1 MGKPFE
7 VELKALSENI
17 AFALSHSVDELQN
30 ALNKAVATGRVFVCG
45 AGGSFSAAVFT
56 QLLLENARI
65 NSQTI
70 SPMHFLQMARPAKPA
85 SLILFSAAGKNKD
98 VLRVI
103 QRATLLGIA
112 VVLICS
118 TKGSPAAKLLRA
130 NTANAVFEF
139 TYPELKDGFL
149 AVNSLAVTWWLVAR
163 ALGFSPPDA
172 ETVERLATTKHD
184 VSFFESDRRHVCLL
198 LHDLWTKPVAV
209 DLESKMAE
217 AALCCPLISDWRQFG
232 HGRHNWLAKN
242 ASFSSVFS
250 LRLAETM
257 HVEAKTL
264 GLIPKT
270 IARSTL
276 VTSTPGVAGVCELLI
291 QSFAFVGALGKKVG
305 IDPGRP
311 GIPRFGS
318 ALYRLAMPSQRVVR
332 KHASWDVVAAKRRKG
347 DAMGLWQSS
356 ACEAL
361 VDSAAERYLD
371 SLKKQKFGA
380 VVLDFDGTVAA
391 SGIRPEEQLDPAMAK
406 VICRLL
412 SRKILVGIATGRG
425 DSCHKNI
432 SGVVPEKL
440 WGNLFISHYNGA
452 SVKSFDELMKGD
464 NVWPDDRILR
474 EITDV
479 LAADP
484 LLKNLVSIH
493 FKGVQI
499 TLRAKDGIGRQIV
512 EQITRAVI
520 ASRYSKIVRLVAS
533 SHTLDIVPMGTTK
546 RIMTDHLAR
555 MISQDLKVL
564 AIGDR
569 GDLCGNDFELLS
581 HEYSLSVD
589 CVSANIDTCWNYL
602 PGGVSHQS
610 GTIWYLQRARTGKG
624 YFQLK

>member
-7 VELKALSENI
+7 EELKVLSENI
-17 AFALSHSVDELQN
+17 DFALSHPVDELRGM
-30 ALNKAVATGRVFVCG
+30 LEKAIATGRVFICG

-65 NSQTI
+65 NAQTI
-70 SPMHFLQMARPAKPA
+70 SPMLFLQMARPAKPA

-103 QRATLLGIA
+103 QRAAVLGISVA
-112 VVLICS
+112 LICS
-118 TKGSPAAKLLRA
+118 SKGSPAEKLLRENSA
-130 NTANAVFEF
+130 NSVFEF
-139 TYPELKDGFL
+139 SYPELKDGFL

-163 ALGFSPPDA
+163 ALGFSPPDS
-172 ETVERLATTKHD
+172 ETVGRLAMAKHD

-209 DLESKMAE
+209 DLESKLAE

-250 LRLAETM
+250 LRLAGSA

-264 GLIPKT
+264 SLIPKT
-270 IARSTL
+270 IARTEL
-276 VTSTPGVAGVCELLI
+276 VSSAPGVTGVCELLI
-291 QSFAFVGALGKKVG
+291 QSFAFVGALGKRVG

-311 GIPRFGS
+311 GVPRFGS
-318 ALYRLAMPSQRVVR
+318 ALYRLSMPSLR
-332 KHASWDVVAAKRRKG
+332 KAKANEVWDMAAAKRRKG

-371 SLKKQKFGA
+371 NLKKQKFGA

-391 SGIRPEEQLDPAMAK
+391 SGIMPEEHLDPLMAK

-412 SRKILVGIATGRG
+412 SRKVLVGIATGRG
-425 DSCHKNI
+425 DSCHQNI

-464 NVWPDDRILR
+464 NIWQDDPVLQ

-479 LAADP
+479 LVADP
-484 LLKNLVSIH
+484 LLKKLVTIR

-499 TLRAKDGIGRQIV
+499 TLRAKDGIDRQIA
-512 EQITRAVI
+512 EQITRAII
-520 ASRYSKIVRLVAS
+520 ASKYAKTARLVAS
-533 SHTLDIVPMGTTK
+533 SHTLDIVPMGATK
-546 RIMTDHLAR
+546 RMMTDHLAQR
-555 MISQDLKVL
+555 ISPDLKVL
-564 AIGDR
+564 AVGDR

-602 PGGVSHQS
+602 PSGVSHQR
-610 GTIWYLQRARTGKG
+610 GTIWYLQRAKTGKG
-624 YFQLK
+624 YFQLT